1 MPRQP
6 DALESID
13 SPKRVLVVEDDAVGG
28 PQLARFLG
36 SFGYQVDLV
45 TGEGA
50 AGERLEA
57 CRFDAVV
64 LDLTLADG
72 DGYSL
77 LDALRAGDP
86 LLPIICTSG
95 RCDLD
100 ARVKGLRSGFDHYL
114 TKPFEPEELEALL
127 ARALCRYAHRAGG
140 AEDGLSA
147 PMGKRWTIHEGART
161 LVLDDRLVIPLTE
174 TELKFLCL
182 LYRQAPGAV
191 SRAAV
196 IAGLGHR
203 ENYYSSARLH
213 TSVSRLRRKI
223 AQATDQPPPFDSVYG
238 AGYVWGG
245 SAMPAAA
252 GKRQN
257 VVRL

>member
-1 MPRQP
+1 MSRQP
-6 DALESID
+6 DAPERID

-28 PQLARFLG
+28 PQLARFLE
-36 SFGYQVDLV
+36 SFGYRVDLV
-45 TGEGA
+45 TGEDA
-50 AGERLEA
+50 ARAHMAA

-77 LDALRAGDP
+77 LEALRVGDP
-86 LLPIICTSG
+86 LLPIVCTSG

-100 ARVKGLRSGFDHYL
+100 DRLKGLRSGFDHYL

-127 ARALCRYAHRAGG
+127 ARELCRYAHRAGT
-140 AEDGLSA
+140 AEGGLSA
-147 PMGKRWTIHEGART
+147 PMDNRWAIHEEART
-161 LVLDDRLVIPLTE
+161 LVLDDQLVISLTE
-174 TELKFLCL
+174 TELRFVCL
-182 LYRQAPGAV
+182 LRGQAPEAV

-203 ENYYSSARLH
+203 ESYYSSARLH

-223 AQATDQPPPFDSVYG
+223 AQATDQPAPFDSVYG
-238 AGYVWGG
+238 AGYVWGR
-245 SAMPAAA
+245 S
-252 GKRQN
+252 R
-257 VVRL
+257 